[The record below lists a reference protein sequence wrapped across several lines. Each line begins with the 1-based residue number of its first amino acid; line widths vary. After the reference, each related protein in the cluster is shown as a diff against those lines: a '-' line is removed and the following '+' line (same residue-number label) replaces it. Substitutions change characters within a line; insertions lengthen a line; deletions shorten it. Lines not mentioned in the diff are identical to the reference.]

1 MKCLPAV
8 LALVSI
14 VACGPSTGR
23 RIDESFQSARLAM
36 WRGDLVQ
43 AIDIADK
50 GLALTHSSPDS
61 ENAWQLR
68 LLRAEI
74 LLAKPDLPQALPTL
88 GQPIPDGMAFA
99 RLRGR
104 QEYLVARSQVL
115 QGRMAE
121 ALTTLDQAVLEA
133 PDDRELRSD
142 AEVLSGQVLMRL
154 GKWDEAESR
163 LNETVAEAVK
173 SGDRYREVFA
183 LNNLGMGMLVRNRCD
198 EALQWFERLLSFKD
212 LDQMLVYSVAMNN
225 AGICYARLG
234 RFDRAIA
241 VQQQAVEMHQH
252 RGVPTYQ
259 AQALGELGTTFLL
272 QNDVERARPYF
283 QQALKIAT
291 DAGNNEDAA
300 LWAGNLASA
309 ALVSGQLD
317 DAERFNEEAKR
328 LNPPN
333 RQNRVGWTTLYSGRI
348 AAARGSSDEASRLF
362 EQALAS
368 SEGQPRLTWAAHE
381 GQARVASKAGD
392 KASARRHFE
401 AALQAIE
408 RTRADLLKTDYKLSF
423 LSELIRFYRSY
434 VDMLVDQGA
443 IENALEVADSS
454 RGRVLADGHG
464 IAPPARAQAS
474 TFTRLAGRS
483 GVVLVSYWLAPDHSY
498 VWVVDGQ
505 GVKVHRL
512 PPAAEIEKLVAEHVA
527 SIQNSMS
534 DPLAARGGAGDQL
547 FQRLV
552 APVLGSIPS
561 GSSVII
567 VPDGALH
574 GLNFETLPVDGPRRH
589 YWIEDVE
596 LQVAPALAL
605 LTESGS
611 AASAQP
617 TLLVIGNPT
626 STDPQFPPLRYASAE
641 MSSIEGH
648 FTQDHTTIFQGER
661 ASPAAYRES
670 GPGGFT
676 LVHFAAHA
684 AANVDSPLDSAVILA
699 GSDRGYKLYARDVAT
714 VPLRAELVTVSACRS
729 AGERAYT
736 GEGLVGFAWAF
747 LRAGAR
753 RVVAGLWDVDDR
765 STAELMDSMYGR
777 LAAGD
782 SPPAALRQAKLALL
796 TRGGTTAKPYYWAP
810 FQVFTVTTARRR

>member
-8 LALVSI
+8 LALASI

-36 WRGDLVQ
+36 WRGDL
-43 AIDIADK
+43 ASALDAASR
-50 GLALTHSSPDS
+50 GLTLTESTPES
-61 ENAWQLR
+61 EAAWKLR

-74 LLAKPDLPQALPTL
+74 LLTKPDLSQALPILT
-88 GQPIPDGMAFA
+88 QAMPEASPFA
-99 RLRGR
+99 ALRAR
-104 QEYLVARSQVL
+104 QKYLVARSQVV
-115 QGRMAE
+115 QGRLSE
-121 ALTTLDQAVLEA
+121 ALTTLEEAARQA
-133 PDDRELRSD
+133 PDDLELRLD
-142 AEVLSGQVLMRL
+142 AGVLGGQIRMRL

-173 SGDRYREVFA
+173 TGDRYREVLA

-198 EALQWFERLLSFKD
+198 EALQWFERLLSLKD

-241 VQQQAVEMHQH
+241 VQQQAVEMHQ
-252 RGVPTYQ
+252 RQGGATYE
-259 AQALGELGTTFLL
+259 AQALGELGTTYLL
-272 QNDVERARPYF
+272 QDDVERARPYF
-283 QQALKIAT
+283 QQALEIAKEI
-291 DAGNNEDAA
+291 GNNEDAA
-300 LWAGNLASA
+300 LWAGNLAAA
-309 ALVSGQLD
+309 ALVAGQLD
-317 DAERFNEEAKR
+317 EAEQFNEEAKR

-333 RQNRVGWTTLYSGRI
+333 RANRVAWTTLYSGRI
-348 AAARGSSDEASRLF
+348 AAARGQSDEARGLF

-368 SEGQPRLTWAAHE
+368 SDGQPRLKWAAHE
-381 GQARVASKAGD
+381 GLADIANDAGD

-401 AALQAIE
+401 AALEAIE

-423 LSELIRFYRSY
+423 LSELIRFYRNY

-443 IENALEVADSS
+443 TENALEIADSS

-464 IAPPARAQAS
+464 IAPPARARAS

-483 GVVLVSYWLAPDHSY
+483 GTVLVSYWLARVHSL
-498 VWVVDGQ
+498 VWVVDGR
-505 GVKVHRL
+505 GVKVYRL
-512 PPAAEIEKLVAEHVA
+512 PPAAEIEKLVAQHVA

-547 FQRLV
+547 FQLLV
-552 APVLGSIPS
+552 APVLGSIPP

-596 LQVAPALAL
+596 VQVAPALAL
-605 LTESGS
+605 LTESVS
-611 AASAQP
+611 APPVAPA
-617 TLLVIGNPT
+617 LLVIGNPT
-626 STDPQFPPLRYASAE
+626 SSDSQFPPLRYAAAE
-641 MSSIEGH
+641 MSSIAGH
-648 FTQDHTTIFQGER
+648 FAQDRTTSFQGDR

-670 GPGGFT
+670 GPGRFT

-684 AANVDSPLDSAVILA
+684 AANVDSPLDSAVILS
-699 GSDRGYKLYARDVAT
+699 GSDLAHKLYARDVAT
-714 VPLRAELVTVSACRS
+714 MPLRAELVTVSACRS

-736 GEGLVGFAWAF
+736 GEGLIGFAWAF

-765 STAELMDSMYGR
+765 STAELMDSMYAR
-777 LAAGD
+777 LADGD
-782 SPPAALRQAKLALL
+782 SPPSALRQAKLALL
-796 TRGGTTAKPYYWAP
+796 ARGGTTAKPYYWGP